1 MNREERMSATA
12 ERIDAG
18 QVPLRALIAVRRG
31 VSLNAKCDGC
41 SDLITPEDPAYAV
54 QLQSVSLE
62 FHRECFEV
70 YDQSREIGRVR

>member
-1 MNREERMSATA
+1 MNREERMSETA
-12 ERIDAG
+12 ERVASG
-18 QVPLRALIAVRRG
+18 RVPRHALLSVRR
-31 VSLNAKCDGC
+31 VKLNARCDGC
-41 SDLITPEDPAYAV
+41 SDPITPEDPAYAV